1 MCHVLCDEELQ
12 NVNLNDWVSKMR
24 VPLVQ
29 SHDPGL
35 VMCLTMSCLKII
47 YVSHSSCRSSS
58 AKMAKSVFRN
68 IRSATT
74 GASARTTR
82 TRKIAVSLF
91 FPFYS
96 RQQTSELSEVSEGFK
111 IGLVIGQFGL
121 LTHSFAS
128 NYRNPSDAN
137 LQPHR
142 LVIKF
147 IRS

>member
-1 MCHVLCDEELQ
+1 
-12 NVNLNDWVSKMR
+12 MR
-24 VPLVQ
+24 VPR
-29 SHDPGL
+29 HDLGL
-35 VMCLTMSCLKII
+35 VMCLTMSCLRII
-47 YVSHSSCRSSS
+47 YVSHSSCQSSS

-68 IRSATT
+68 IRSVTT

-82 TRKIAVSLF
+82 MRKIAVSVIFSVYF
-91 FPFYS
+91 FLGKTFSFVIAWLPILEL
-96 RQQTSELSEVSEGFK
+96 TSSVQGVRRVQNWISYR
-111 IGLVIGQFGL
+111 QFGL

-128 NYRNPSDAN
+128 NHRNPSDAN